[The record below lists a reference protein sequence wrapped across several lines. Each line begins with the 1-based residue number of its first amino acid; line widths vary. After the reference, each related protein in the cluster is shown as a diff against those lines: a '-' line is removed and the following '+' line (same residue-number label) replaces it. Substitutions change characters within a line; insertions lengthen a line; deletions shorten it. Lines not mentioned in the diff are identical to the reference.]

1 MSLPSSA
8 MTHYM
13 PLFLLLPLLL
23 APHAIAHDPVHT
35 FCDLIAVPL
44 PPQCNTTD
52 CDAII
57 NSNCSDNTCACGFTQ
72 QAQACVQC
80 IASPDSVDKY
90 NTYLN
95 SCEVLGLVA
104 PTTTLPVYG
113 TGKAAGLGAA
123 SAVVGASNVQFTDI
137 AASLAHDGRNGAT
150 YPTTPMQPAANT
162 YPQGQPATPASV
174 GGVGT
179 SVYRG
184 IASPAPAPAP
194 SQPSIPAPLNGPS
207 GNSPATNST
216 GLNTTADAGGIKV
229 VPGTGSGSSASSQ
242 SPAANDSS
250 TVALVASRNFFSSA
264 ISEACVR
271 HCTSWKNQADVSVL
285 ALSKLKV
292 HMADSPVVQ

>member
-1 MSLPSSA
+1 

-13 PLFLLLPLLL
+13 PFFLLLPLLL

-35 FCDLIAVPL
+35 LCNLIAAPQ

-57 NSNCSDNTCACGFTQ
+57 NSNCSDNTCACGLTQ

-95 SCEVLGLVA
+95 SCELLGLVA

-113 TGKAAGLGAA
+113 TGTAAGLGAA
-123 SAVVGASNVQFTDI
+123 STVVGASDVQFTDV
-137 AASLAHDGRNGAT
+137 AASLAHDGQGGST
-150 YPTTPMQPAANT
+150 DPTTPTQPAADS
-162 YPQGQPATPASV
+162 YPQAQPATPAPV
-174 GGVGT
+174 GGVGA

-194 SQPSIPAPLNGPS
+194 SQPSIPTPLNGPS
-207 GNSPATNST
+207 GNDAATNST
-216 GLNTTADAGGIKV
+216 GLNTSADAAGIKV
-229 VPGTGSGSSASSQ
+229 IPETGSGSSTSSQ

-250 TVALVASRNFFSSA
+250 TAALVASRNFFSSA

-285 ALSKLKV
+285 AS
-292 HMADSPVVQ
+292 SRGT